1 MLSREEVQRREQR
14 SRTDIEVPEA
24 ATAPAIRRPARIPP
38 RLTAEEIA
46 EVNKTKPTRLPP
58 LLFES
63 PHEAAPSFHEDWTI
77 VPGSR
82 YDPEAWEM
90 ELRLRDVRNK
100 MIREQLA
107 EGRAVFYKSS
117 GNSMWPL
124 VPSGDACTYHPI
136 QTVTAMDANIKPT
149 KEASELGV
157 GDIVF
162 CQVQRSQLLQW
173 LQQLSRWSM
182 TTTPRSRSTG
192 SETLSRGWMA
202 GSSGSTCLA
211 SSWMSR
217 VSGRGGTTSPHSPKA
232 CTSSCNSPGEGLPL
246 EPVGLQS
253 LRPFVGPSLMA
264 ETVELSSG

>member
-1 MLSREEVQRREQR
+1 M
-14 SRTDIEVPEA
+14 
-24 ATAPAIRRPARIPP
+24 
-38 RLTAEEIA
+38 TAEEIA

-124 VPSGDACTYHPI
+124 VQSEDACTFHPI
-136 QTVTAMDANIKPT
+136 QAVTARDGMHGFR
-149 KEASELGV
+149 KEASELSV

-162 CQVQRSQLLQW
+162 CQVQESQQYYAHIILVKDEW
-173 LQQLSRWSM
+173 G
-182 TTTPRSRSTG
+182 P
-192 SETLSRGWMA
+192 
-202 GSSGSTCLA
+202 
-211 SSWMSR
+211 
-217 VSGRGGTTSPHSPKA
+217 RGGYRNEPKYWIGNIQN
-232 CTSSCNSPGEGLPL
+232 SCNGWCYREHIFGILVHVEVWTDGQYYARPHPKSIFEEVFALVRDERWDTRAEELAKPL
-246 EPVGLQS
+246 WQG
-253 LRPFVGPSLMA
+253 GA
-264 ETVELSSG
+264 